1 GELTITWREYARR
14 VRELA
19 AGLAALG
26 LGRGETLALMLV
38 NRPEFHLVD
47 TAAVHLGAVPFSLY
61 NSSSADQ
68 IEYLINDSGARIV
81 VTERAFL
88 DSIER
93 ARAGCPSIEHV
104 FVVDGAP
111 SLTELERSGGTDFDF
126 DLRRRAVSPSYK
138 LTMISNL

>member
-1 GELTITWREYARR
+1 
-14 VRELA
+14 
-19 AGLAALG
+19 
-26 LGRGETLALMLV
+26 MLN

-68 IEYLINDSGARIV
+68 IEYLLNDSGARIV
-81 VTERAFL
+81 VTEQAFL

-104 FVVDGAP
+104 FVVDGTP
-111 SLTELERSGGTDFDF
+111 SLTELERSAAFRAYE
-126 DLRRRAVSPSYK
+126 RRREDGLRYLGEA
-138 LTMISNL
+138 TARAA